1 MYKTYHRKLQTEQ
14 HENKQ
19 KIDSFILIKMVIM
32 CLSSEIK
39 FFVLEIKEV
48 RIFDTHNS
56 NLDQKKTTS
65 IPKRI

>member
-1 MYKTYHRKLQTEQ
+1 MTEQ
-14 HENKQ
+14 HKNKQ
-19 KIDSFILIKMVIM
+19 NIDSFILIKIVIM